1 MLSCVDGFGALYSGA
16 MAERPR
22 STRMCQ
28 KFQSAVDLLGKR
40 WTPLIVQLLLK
51 RPHRY
56 SELYEELEVVTEGML
71 SQRLKE
77 LERAGLALRRVIDEQ
92 PVRVEYHLTPKGR
105 ALSRVIAGLERWADE
120 WMDDRGELTVA
131 PAERPGGQA

>member
-1 MLSCVDGFGALYSGA
+1 
-16 MAERPR
+16 
-22 STRMCQ
+22 MCP

-56 SELYEELEVVTEGML
+56 SELLGELEVVTEGML

-77 LERAGLALRRVIDEQ
+77 LEGAGVVQRRVIDDQ
-92 PVRVEYHLTPKGR
+92 PIRVEYHLTEKGR
-105 ALSRVIAGLERWADE
+105 ALGRVISGLERWADE
-120 WMDDRGELTVA
+120 WMR
-131 PAERPGGQA
+131 

>member
-1 MLSCVDGFGALYSGA
+1 
-16 MAERPR
+16 MAERPH
-22 STRMCQ
+22 STRMCA

-56 SELYEELEVVTEGML
+56 SELLTELEVVTEGML

-77 LERAGLALRRVIDEQ
+77 LEAAGVVQRRVIDDQ
-92 PVRVEYHLTPKGR
+92 PIRVEYHLADKGR
-105 ALSRVIAGLERWADE
+105 ALSRVISGLERWADE
-120 WMDDRGELTVA
+120 WMR
-131 PAERPGGQA
+131 

>member
-1 MLSCVDGFGALYSGA
+1 
-16 MAERPR
+16 MAERPH
-22 STRMCQ
+22 STRMCA

-56 SELYEELEVVTEGML
+56 SELATELEVVTEGML

-77 LERAGLALRRVIDEQ
+77 LERAEVVQRRVIDEQ
-92 PVRVEYHLTPKGR
+92 PVRVEYHLTDKGR
-105 ALSRVIAGLERWADE
+105 ALGRVISGLERWADE
-120 WMDDRGELTVA
+120 WI
-131 PAERPGGQA
+131 Q

>member
-1 MLSCVDGFGALYSGA
+1 
-16 MAERPR
+16 
-22 STRMCQ
+22 MCA

-56 SELYEELEVVTEGML
+56 SELLTELEVVTEGML

-77 LERAGLALRRVIDEQ
+77 LETAGVVQRRVIDDQ
-92 PVRVEYHLTPKGR
+92 PIRVEYHLTGKGR
-105 ALSRVIAGLERWADE
+105 ALSRVISGLERWADE
-120 WMDDRGELTVA
+120 WIR
-131 PAERPGGQA
+131 